1 VSPAE
6 DSAQETHST
15 LVFAAGAKK
24 IRNRAVVNQDTLGD
38 MKALQVE
45 NERLRRELAQREVRG
60 WRRKRRD
67 CGRVECWQ
75 SEIICEPNG

>member
-1 VSPAE
+1 MSPAE

-24 IRNRAVVNQDTLGD
+24 IRNRAIVNQDTLGD

-45 NERLRRELAQREVRG
+45 NERLRRELAQREVSGVAEGRG
-60 WRRKRRD
+60 ELWV
-67 CGRVECWQ
+67 GGMWAEENV
-75 SEIICEPNG
+75 

>member
-1 VSPAE
+1 MSPAE

-45 NERLRRELAQREVRG
+45 NERLRRELAQREVSGVAEGRG
-60 WRRKRRD
+60 ELWV
-67 CGRVECWQ
+67 GGMWAEENV
-75 SEIICEPNG
+75 